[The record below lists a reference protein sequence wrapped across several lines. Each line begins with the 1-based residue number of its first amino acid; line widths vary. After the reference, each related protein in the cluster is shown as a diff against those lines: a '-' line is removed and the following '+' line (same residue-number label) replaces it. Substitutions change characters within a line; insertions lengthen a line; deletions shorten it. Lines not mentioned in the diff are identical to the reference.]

1 MSPNEIAKLEAYL
14 QSKFGNTNIN
24 LKKRP
29 QAPDSVEFMIG
40 SEFIGVAFRDEEEG
54 EVSYSLSICI
64 LEEDLPS
71 L

>member
-1 MSPNEIAKLEAYL
+1 MSPNETAKLESYL
-14 QSKFGNTNIN
+14 QDKFGNKNIN
-24 LKKRP
+24 LKRRP

-40 SEFIGVAFRDEEEG
+40 GEFIGVAFRDDEEG